1 MNKKKGN
8 FFEQH
13 VDKLVFGIIGILCLG
28 LLWVFVLSKPYVV
41 EVAGR
46 EFGPGEVDNEIK
58 LLAERLEEKLQEDY
72 APRPYLNNKS
82 EDYLAKLDCSVGEIP
97 EFGLSLPV
105 FRDKVL
111 EGDRK
116 YRVPAVVDIR
126 DVEAASIRGVA
137 YVPEDEI
144 SPSQPYRSASRKP
157 EDIDFVTV
165 EGKIDVK
172 SLYANFNQHFAGWK
186 VDKQEWR
193 DDNLA
198 RPVFAAFEL
207 QRSELLD
214 DGGWSDWELVPRTKI
229 DPYKSL
235 FTIPEKA
242 EDLKYDI
249 NLLKLQFEE
258 YTIRRD
264 LLQPDPYEFTTG
276 SRDTKWLTP
285 KLYKEYTK
293 LLNEEK
299 EKKRREELEKRSQ
312 ESRDRDRT
320 SSARSTRGGR
330 TGTGTTGAGSSRSSR
345 SRDRTSRS
353 RRDRQGTAGRG
364 MNPGGRIGRDLIGPG
379 VVDRLQVRQGKKPED
394 VIRELDNVQLNDR
407 MNFEDIDVLTCWAH
421 DDTITEAG
429 TYKYR
434 LRLGLFNPITGRDWF
449 YPEEGHF
456 KDQVILWSAYSE
468 PTEPIEIYPMVEF
481 FPQAVA
487 SADNGG
493 VKIKV
498 SKYFQGRW
506 QSNEFD
512 VRLGET
518 IGRLVEP
525 DSSKTTTASTTM
537 TADPMMNYMMMRS
550 GFMGNEP
557 VDYNTGAVLVDV
569 VASDRWMGRSTLQ
582 LRDYE
587 EILYTKDG
595 INIEHLALQE
605 RNWPQSLRDA
615 AKRIKDAEE
624 ETAGA
629 GSEFDPSRMRPGE
642 MMDPRMM
649 MNPMMMQMM
658 MRGGSER
665 RTRN

>member
-13 VDKLVFGIIGILCLG
+13 IDKLVFGIIGILCLG
-28 LLWVFVLSKPYVV
+28 LLWVFVLSKPYIVV
-41 EVAGR
+41 VGDKEL
-46 EFGPGEVDNEIK
+46 GPGEVDNEIK
-58 LLAERLEEKLQEDY
+58 LLAERLDEKLKEDY
-72 APRPYLNNKS
+72 APRPYLRNRS
-82 EDYLAKLDCSVGEIP
+82 EDYLAKLECSISEVP
-97 EFGLSLPV
+97 EFSLSLPV
-105 FRDKVL
+105 FRDKLL

-116 YRVPAVVDIR
+116 YRVPAIVDVR
-126 DVEAASIRGVA
+126 EVEVASMRGVA
-137 YVPEDEI
+137 YVPEEEV
-144 SPSQPYRSASRKP
+144 SPSMPYKTSSRKP
-157 EDIDFVTV
+157 EDIDFITV

-186 VDKQEWR
+186 VEEQEWR

-207 QRSELLD
+207 QRSELLE
-214 DGGWSDWELVPRTKI
+214 DGGWSDWGVVPRTKT

-235 FTIPEKA
+235 FTIPENA

-258 YTIRRD
+258 YVIRCD
-264 LLQPDPYEFTTG
+264 LLQPDPYEFT
-276 SRDTKWLTP
+276 SSSKDSKWLSP

-293 LLNEEK
+293 LLEEEK

-312 ESRDRDRT
+312 DSRGDRDSNVRG
-320 SSARSTRGGR
+320 TRGGR
-330 TGTGTTGAGSSRSSR
+330 AGSSTTGAAGGRSG
-345 SRDRTSRS
+345 RDRTSRS
-353 RRDRQGTAGRG
+353 RRDRQSTAGRG
-364 MNPGGRIGRDLIGPG
+364 TDPGGRAGRDFMGPG
-379 VVDRLQVRQGKKPED
+379 IGDRLQARQGKNPQD
-394 VIRELDNVQLNDR
+394 IIRELDNVKLSDR

-434 LRLGLFNPITGRDWF
+434 LRLGLFNPVVGRDWF
-449 YPEEGHF
+449 YPEEEHF

-468 PTEPIEIYPMVEF
+468 PTEPLEIYPMVEF

-487 SADNGG
+487 SANNGG
-493 VKIKV
+493 VKIRV
-498 SKYFQGRW
+498 SKYYQGRW

-518 IGRLVEP
+518 IGRVVEP
-525 DSSKTTTASTTM
+525 DSSNPATASTAMAT
-537 TADPMMNYMMMRS
+537 DPMMSYMMMRP
-550 GFMGNEP
+550 GFAGNEP
-557 VDYNTGAVLVDV
+557 IDYNTGAVLVDV

-595 INIEHLALQE
+595 VHIEHLAVQE
-605 RNWPQSLRDA
+605 RNWPQPLRDA
-615 AKRIKDAEE
+615 AKRIKEAEAETSGVGSDFDA
-624 ETAGA
+624 A
-629 GSEFDPSRMRPGE
+629 RMRQGE
-642 MMDPRMM
+642 MRPDMM
-649 MNPMMMQMM
+649 MDPMMMQMM
-658 MRGGSER
+658 MRRGTDR
-665 RTRN
+665 RDRN